1 MERRPLVFH
10 FQYRSSPKYQQYQKD
25 AGLSSTATRCAPSCR
40 YQCRCPASLQTRRVW
55 LPSSDDHCQ
64 TPQFLKLI
72 HTHNCP
78 AQFYTQSNLNSPA
91 KKFYVYA
98 TYLNC
103 VAFEVA
109 VPREIFLAQ
118 ENELGPVWYVLFLK
132 CFFSFQCDEFAHGV
146 NILDDQI
153 LLDFFRLLKC

>member
-1 MERRPLVFH
+1 M
-10 FQYRSSPKYQQYQKD
+10 
-25 AGLSSTATRCAPSCR
+25 
-40 YQCRCPASLQTRRVW
+40 
-55 LPSSDDHCQ
+55 
-64 TPQFLKLI
+64 LI
-72 HTHNCP
+72 HTHSYP
-78 AQFYTQSNLNSPA
+78 AQFYTQSTPNSSA

-118 ENELGPVWYVLFLK
+118 ENELGPVGYVLLLK
-132 CFFSFQCDEFAHGV
+132 SFFSFQCDEFAHGV
-146 NILDDQI
+146 NILYDQI